1 MAKNL
6 KFLTWNILAEEC
18 IKKRYYPMIRP
29 SILFNRPHRRAQM
42 LDRLKHEKADIMLL
56 QEVMQKEFNS
66 LQEEF
71 GRTYELIQGP
81 FITWHGQKGQSG
93 NVILLKKKAFCLVN
107 KAKAKAKANEEATA
121 IINWPFGVGVR
132 CMNRYNNTPWL
143 ILNVHLDDESHSVRL
158 KELESLT
165 PLLNE
170 AKINTVKI
178 NTVNNINILLGG
190 DFNQDYKADSRL
202 YEYILNEQ
210 GFQTDATKE
219 PTYYIERLSCID
231 HLFLRGPK
239 QTHKQIKAITNKT
252 SKTWPQINKELV
264 KVDVEEVFKVF
275 GSDHLPTTL
284 LISQ

>member
-93 NVILLKKKAFCLVN
+93 NVILLKKKAFCL
-107 KAKAKAKANEEATA
+107 ATVV
-121 IINWPFGVGVR
+121 ITWPFGVGVR

-170 AKINTVKI
+170 AKN
-178 NTVNNINILLGG
+178 NMANNINILLGG

-202 YEYILNEQ
+202 YEYILKAQASGGQPAKSAPN
-210 GFQTDATKE
+210 

-231 HLFLRGPK
+231 HLFLLGQKPLK
-239 QTHKQIKAITNKT
+239 TVATTTDKT
-252 SKTWPQINKELV
+252 SNPWPQLNKEQV
-264 KVDVEEVFKVF
+264 KVDVEAIFQAV

-284 LISQ
+284 LLSQ

>member
-29 SILFNRPHRRAQM
+29 SILFNRPHRRAQ
-42 LDRLKHEKADIMLL
+42 LLASLKHEKADIMLL

-66 LQEEF
+66 LQAEF

-107 KAKAKAKANEEATA
+107 KANEAEAPA
-121 IINWPFGVGVR
+121 VLIWPFGIGVR

-143 ILNVHLDDESHSVRL
+143 ILNVHLDDESHNVRL

-170 AKINTVKI
+170 AKINTA
-178 NTVNNINILLGG
+178 NNINILLGG

-202 YEYILNEQ
+202 YEYILKAQ
-210 GFQTDATKE
+210 ASGGQPAKSAPH

-231 HLFLRGPK
+231 HLFLLGQKPLK
-239 QTHKQIKAITNKT
+239 TVATTTDKT
-252 SKTWPQINKELV
+252 SNPWPQLNKEQV
-264 KVDVEEVFKVF
+264 KVDVEAIFQAV

-284 LISQ
+284 LLSQ